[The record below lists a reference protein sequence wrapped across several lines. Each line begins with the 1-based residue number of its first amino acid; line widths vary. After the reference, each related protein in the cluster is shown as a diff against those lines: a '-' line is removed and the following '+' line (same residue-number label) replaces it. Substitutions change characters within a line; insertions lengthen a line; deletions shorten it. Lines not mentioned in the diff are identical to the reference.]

1 MLKWRVFYSIIF
13 IFMVQVSL
21 FSQIVI
27 SGKVTDT
34 LYQPLQDIN
43 VLIYQKH
50 SGIVK
55 AFSISDVTGRYSVSV
70 DLSCD
75 SLDILLSSIHFRRIK
90 LTIPNQSQ
98 QRDFVLKQDTKLLE
112 TITVK
117 AKPIDQRGD
126 TLSYLVELFKGREDQ
141 TIEDVLKKL
150 PGIEVEESGKILY
163 QGLPINKFYVEGL
176 DLTDGRYAMISRN
189 LPHDAI
195 STVEVFEKHQPV
207 RILEDIVYLPQAA
220 LNLKLKKKVAY
231 TGNGK
236 IAAGTDPFLWDVRFT
251 PMLLSNGLQFLA
263 SYQSNNTGDDVS
275 KQLRQMAEGNLA
287 VFPFRPSE
295 SIELFNVS
303 SADHYGTI
311 DPKRYLDNRIHLT
324 NVNLLLPLK
333 KDLQLRANVY
343 FVDDVRKNQSF
354 EDHTF
359 YLPDDTI
366 RFEKESRNNQNNR
379 YWKGSFDLNRN
390 TKQNYLRNKTQFR
403 LQQTHNH
410 ERILNNSDTVYQSV
424 ASPSNSF
431 SNSLN
436 SIFKSG
442 KALIEFQSQL
452 QYDKGPQELSV
463 SPGSFEA
470 IVNNGIP
477 YDVSFQTATLERF
490 FADHYLG
497 STFRR
502 KRWDF
507 SFRAG
512 ISLRMQSLH
521 TNLKI
526 GDGTSF
532 TEAGAA
538 FANNMEAQQCQI
550 YIIPALQYKHKAL
563 RLSLDWP
570 FNQQHLQLKDLAL
583 NESQLNRKLLQAPK
597 FGLNYTF
604 GGFWELRSSWYYLE
618 RMSNPDNF
626 HYSYILKNYREIIK
640 TDAFVQQFN
649 QHLAS
654 VSISYRNSITAFF
667 NTFSYFFTTRHMNLT
682 YETQLQQDG
691 SFVVTARQLPN
702 TAYTHHLQFRSSKYV
717 HTLKSSLSLNTS
729 FMMHQGKTFANE
741 ALFDATTTQLSI
753 SPEIYF
759 QTTTW
764 LNFNYKMYL
773 NVMQST
779 INGDLRNQTHIN
791 KHFFSVN
798 LFPKDNH
805 ILNLNMEYFMLRQ
818 SGYNF
823 VDLMYRVKLP
833 KSRFSI
839 EARWNNILNSDVFVE
854 NYSYQFTVVT
864 FSHSLRP
871 SQFLLSLRFS
881 F

>member
-1 MLKWRVFYSIIF
+1 MAKWMVFYLSVLLF
-13 IFMVQVSL
+13 IVQLPS
-21 FSQIVI
+21 FSQTTI
-27 SGKVTDT
+27 SGRITDSVQ
-34 LYQPLQDIN
+34 QPLQDIN

-55 AFSISDVTGRYSVSV
+55 AFSISDATGSYSVSV
-70 DLSCD
+70 ELSSD
-75 SLDILLSSIHFRRIK
+75 SLDILLSSIHYRRIK

-126 TLSYLVELFKGREDQ
+126 TLSYLVEQFKGREDQ

-176 DLTDGRYAMISRN
+176 DLTDGRYAVISSN
-189 LPHDAI
+189 LPHEAI

-207 RILEDIVYLPQAA
+207 RILEDIVYSPQAA
-220 LNLKLKKKVAY
+220 LNLKLKKKAAY
-231 TGNGK
+231 TGSGK
-236 IAAGTDPFLWDVRFT
+236 IGSGIDPLLWDVKFT
-251 PMLLSNGLQFLA
+251 PMLLSTGLQLLA

-275 KQLRQMAEGNLA
+275 QQLQQLTEGNLA

-295 SIELFNVS
+295 SMEMFNVS
-303 SADHYGTI
+303 AADHYGTI
-311 DPKRYLDNRIHLT
+311 DPKRYLDNRVHLA
-324 NVNLLLPLK
+324 NVNVLLPLK

-343 FVDDVRKNQSF
+343 FVDDIRKKQSF
-354 EDHTF
+354 EDHVF

-366 RFEKESRNNQNNR
+366 RFEKESHNEQNNR
-379 YWKGSFDLNRN
+379 YWQGSFDLNRN

-403 LQQTHNH
+403 LQQADHR
-410 ERILNNSDTVYQSV
+410 ERILNNNDTVYQSV
-424 ASPSNSF
+424 ASPFNSF
-431 SNSLN
+431 SNILN

-463 SPGSFEA
+463 RPGSFEA

-477 YDVSFQTATLERF
+477 YDLALQSATLERF

-497 STFRR
+497 TTFRR

-507 SFRAG
+507 SLRAG

-521 TNLKI
+521 TYLKI
-526 GDGTSF
+526 GDGQSF

-538 FANNMEAQQCQI
+538 FTNNMEAQQYQI
-550 YIIPALQYKHKAL
+550 YIIPALQYKHKGL

-570 FNQQHLQLKDLAL
+570 LNQQQLQLKDVEL
-583 NESQLNRKLLQAPK
+583 NESQTNRKLLQAPK

-618 RMSNPDNF
+618 RMSDPDNF
-626 HYSYILKNYREIIK
+626 HYSYILKNYREFIK
-640 TDAFVQQFN
+640 TDAFVQQSN

-654 VSISYRNSITAFF
+654 VSISYRNAITAFF
-667 NTFSYFFTTRHMNLT
+667 NTFSYLFTTRNMNLT

-691 SFVVTARQLPN
+691 SFVVTARQIPN

-717 HTLKSSLSLNTS
+717 HALKSSLSLNTS
-729 FMMHQGKTFANE
+729 FMMNQGKTFANDE
-741 ALFDATTTQLSI
+741 LFDAATIQYSI
-753 SPEIYF
+753 TPEIYY

-764 LNFNYKMYL
+764 LNFNYKMQL
-773 NVMQST
+773 NVMQSA
-779 INGDLRNQTHIN
+779 INGDLRDQTRIN
-791 KHFFSVN
+791 KHFFSTNV
-798 LFPKDNH
+798 FPKDNH
-805 ILNLNMEYFMLRQ
+805 MLNLNLEYFRYRQ
-818 SGYNF
+818 RSYNF
-823 VDLMYRVKLP
+823 VDLMYRYKVP
-833 KSRFSI
+833 KSRLNI
-839 EARWNNILNSDVFVE
+839 EARWNNILNSDVFIE
-854 NYSYQFTVVT
+854 NYSYQFTVV
-864 FSHSLRP
+864 SHSQDLRP
-871 SQFLLSLRFS
+871 SQFLLSLKFS